1 MMELSI
7 AFPPF
12 EACHVTIYMKR
23 LCIGSA
29 LTARFFFQYFKKL
42 NSKFLLNVDLA
53 PPWIV

>member
-1 MMELSI
+1 MELSI

-29 LTARFFFQYFKKL
+29 LTARFFFSILK
-42 NSKFLLNVDLA
+42 N
-53 PPWIV
+53 